1 MGSLDHCAALSERML
16 AAAERAGDQLVIAIN
31 TTMLAGVCY
40 VRGDWDRG
48 RRLAGRALECFAAS
62 SSPVAIRGVGVLAPA
77 LIWHGAWDQARA
89 YLEGSLQAA
98 RSAQLVSIE
107 WTAQAHLADLD
118 LLNGRPRDAVTRLD
132 PVTADHP
139 LPTAEDLTWDTP
151 VELLSV
157 LAQAH
162 LEVGDLD
169 RARAYAGRAVD
180 HARRM
185 GAWVQGI
192 RALEVHGMVL
202 ARDGRHELA
211 RAAYQEGL
219 DRARAMP
226 FPLRPGPAAA
236 RRRPARQ
243 PAARPRCRAR
253 EVRPGAGHPR
263 TPGGG
268 QRRRPAPP
276 GDRHIPPR
284 QSPARPGPVNPS
296 PAAQEAPGNR

>member
-1 MGSLDHCAALSERML
+1 
-16 AAAERAGDQLVIAIN
+16 
-31 TTMLAGVCY
+31 MLAGVCY

-48 RRLAGRALECFAAS
+48 RDLVGRALECFAATT
-62 SSPVAIRGVGVLAPA
+62 SPMAVRAVGVLAPV

-98 RSAQLVSIE
+98 RSLRIVQVE
-107 WTAQAHLADLD
+107 QAALTHLADLD
-118 LLNGRPRDAVTRLD
+118 LLDGRPQDAVTRLH

-139 LPTAEDLTWDTP
+139 LPAVEDLTWDTP

-157 LAQAH
+157 LAEAH
-162 LEVGDLD
+162 LEVDDLD

-202 ARDGRHELA
+202 ARDGDHDLA

-226 FPLRPGPAAA
+226 FPYGQARLLHACGLLDRQQQDHAAA
-236 RRRPARQ
+236 HAKFAQALAILERLGADKDADRLRRAIADTP
-243 PAARPRCRAR
+243 PRRNP
-253 EVRPGAGHPR
+253 PGR
-263 TPGGG
+263 TP
-268 QRRRPAPP
+268 
-276 GDRHIPPR
+276 
-284 QSPARPGPVNPS
+284 
-296 PAAQEAPGNR
+296 